1 MPFEIIPV
9 LDQMKSLYTIPKG
22 EKRFQQYLQMLQ
34 GEEKADMILPIGGFN
49 PMGNELVKEKLDE
62 LLKFEPEKKAQFAI
76 EQVAN
81 LYTAFELKI
90 GFAINLTDDV
100 GGSWSHYSSA
110 DYENKFNM
118 ESLFKRGFSVA
129 HFWTGETYDDNL
141 IDRRIS
147 EQLLRTI
154 YWNDHGKP
162 NTLADHVQQEHFIQM
177 HFKSPAPEGS
187 PENAVTFLKKHAS
200 STDYNVIF
208 NFLYGDDASEVLGYQ
223 TYGMSEI
230 SGFDFI
236 KFHLSS

>member
-110 DYENKFNM
+110 DYENKIQHGVSFQ
-118 ESLFKRGFSVA
+118 KRFLGCSF
-129 HFWTGETYDDNL
+129 L
-141 IDRRIS
+141 DR
-147 EQLLRTI
+147 
-154 YWNDHGKP
+154 
-162 NTLADHVQQEHFIQM
+162 
-177 HFKSPAPEGS
+177 
-187 PENAVTFLKKHAS
+187 
-200 STDYNVIF
+200 
-208 NFLYGDDASEVLGYQ
+208 
-223 TYGMSEI
+223 
-230 SGFDFI
+230 
-236 KFHLSS
+236 